1 MFKVLSFQEG
11 LLRKCIFI
19 CHIHNLFI
27 ELLFFSR
34 RYCSCLN
41 VELNLLHAVHHYNI
55 FSDHLKIFSG
65 RRVMGMVTYGAMS
78 TLIAADSYL
87 LWDIPDCWTMEQAA
101 TIPVVYGT
109 VIYALILV
117 RN

>member
-1 MFKVLSFQEG
+1 
-11 LLRKCIFI
+11 
-19 CHIHNLFI
+19 
-27 ELLFFSR
+27 
-34 RYCSCLN
+34 
-41 VELNLLHAVHHYNI
+41 
-55 FSDHLKIFSG
+55 
-65 RRVMGMVTYGAMS
+65 MVTYGAMS